1 MLKLDIRVGESIAIG
16 SLATI
21 TLEHKSGQIA
31 RLAIHADKS
40 IPVQR
45 VQTASTAQIAA
56 EGGITGKR

>member
-1 MLKLDIRVGESIAIG
+1 MGESIAIG